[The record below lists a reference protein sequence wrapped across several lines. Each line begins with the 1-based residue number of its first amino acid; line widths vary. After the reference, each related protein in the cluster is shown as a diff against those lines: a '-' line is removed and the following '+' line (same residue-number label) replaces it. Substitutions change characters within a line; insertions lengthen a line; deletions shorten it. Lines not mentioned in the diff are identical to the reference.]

1 MAIGPDQWLGE
12 RMKMI
17 GKIEYFLKRI
27 AGCIL
32 ALANIVP
39 SLVVIFNPLLFVM
52 FIPVGVYAV
61 LTWPWTILKDIPDPF
76 RPGESIYWL
85 TYIIMLNKDNIFFP
99 ALERWG
105 LIDLSLL
112 VVGSSIF
119 LVSFLTWLL
128 NLRRGGDLITSGVY
142 RFTRHPQY
150 LGMILLS
157 LGLTVRS
164 LRPISFIAWITLLI
178 GYLILASLEE
188 RSMLKTCGLR
198 YEEYSRRTAFIIPC
212 LRFNVPDWLSVRK
225 PYRYV
230 LFIAAWLILVM
241 LVLVSTRN
249 LAIAFR

>member
-1 MAIGPDQWLGE
+1 M
-12 RMKMI
+12 
-17 GKIEYFLKRI
+17 
-27 AGCIL
+27 
-32 ALANIVP
+32 P

-61 LTWPWTILKDIPDPF
+61 LTWPWIILKDIPDPF
-76 RPGESIYWL
+76 HPGESLYWL
-85 TYIIMLNKDNIFFP
+85 TYIIMFKRGDILFP
-99 ALERWG
+99 ALDKWG

-112 VVGSSIF
+112 VVGSAIF
-119 LVSFLTWLL
+119 LASFLSWLL
-128 NLRRGGDLITSGVY
+128 NLRRNGDLITDGVY

-150 LGMILLS
+150 LGIILLS

-188 RSMLKTCGLR
+188 RSLIKTYGLR

-212 LRFNVPDWLSVRK
+212 LRFNISDWLSVRK
-225 PYRYV
+225 PYRYA
-230 LFIAAWLILVM
+230 LFIVIWLILVI
-241 LVLVSTRN
+241 LVLVGARN

>member
-1 MAIGPDQWLGE
+1 
-12 RMKMI
+12 MI
-17 GKIEYFLKRI
+17 SKIEYFLKKI
-27 AGCIL
+27 VGCIL

-61 LTWPWTILKDIPDPF
+61 LTWPWIILKDIPDPF
-76 RPGESIYWL
+76 HPGESLYWL
-85 TYIIMLNKDNIFFP
+85 TYIIMFKRGDILFP
-99 ALERWG
+99 ALDKWG

-112 VVGSSIF
+112 VVGSAIF
-119 LVSFLTWLL
+119 LASFLSWLL
-128 NLRRGGDLITSGVY
+128 NLRRNGDLITDGVY

-150 LGMILLS
+150 LGIILLS

-188 RSMLKTCGLR
+188 RSLIKTYGLR

-212 LRFNVPDWLSVRK
+212 LRFNISDWLSVRK
-225 PYRYV
+225 PYRYA
-230 LFIAAWLILVM
+230 LFIVIWLILVI
-241 LVLVSTRN
+241 LVLVGARN